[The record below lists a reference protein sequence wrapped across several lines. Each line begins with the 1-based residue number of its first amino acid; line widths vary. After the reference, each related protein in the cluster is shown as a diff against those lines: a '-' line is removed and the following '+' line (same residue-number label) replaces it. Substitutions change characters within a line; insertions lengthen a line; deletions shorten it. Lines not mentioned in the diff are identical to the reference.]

1 MNYIKERKWLKIT
14 TTAIAVV
21 LMVIGTKLLGEILFG
36 LFAALVMANF
46 VDMKIAIIIGI
57 ISIAIILILLFLISI
72 FIAFLYSD

>member
-57 ISIAIILILLFLISI
+57 VSIAIILILLFLISI

>member
-14 TTAIAVV
+14 TTAIAVI
-21 LMVIGTKLLGEILFG
+21 LMVIGTKFLGEILFG
-36 LFAALVMANF
+36 LLAALVMANF

-57 ISIAIILILLFLISI
+57 VSIAIILILLFLISI

>member
-14 TTAIAVV
+14 TTAIAVI
-21 LMVIGTKLLGEILFG
+21 LMVIGTKFLGEILFG

-57 ISIAIILILLFLISI
+57 VSIAIIIILLFLISI

>member
-14 TTAIAVV
+14 TTAIAVI

-57 ISIAIILILLFLISI
+57 VSIAIILILLFLISI